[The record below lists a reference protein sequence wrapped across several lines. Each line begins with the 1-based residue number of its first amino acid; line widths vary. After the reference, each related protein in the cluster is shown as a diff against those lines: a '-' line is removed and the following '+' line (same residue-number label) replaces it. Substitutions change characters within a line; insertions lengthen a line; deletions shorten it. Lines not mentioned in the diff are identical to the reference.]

1 MKTKLKKLW
10 SGLLCIVLLMSLL
23 PSTAFA
29 ADNTVTSLSIKVTE
43 YELGKNI
50 ADIQITAENPGI
62 EIQSAGVK
70 RIDAN
75 GNLSDAIGTF
85 ESGVKYGV
93 EIYLTGKSGYDVSGL
108 AETNVTVNGE
118 NPDCFDS
125 GSTMRVWYILNELKS
140 SSVKSL
146 SEESSE
152 SNVIDYDTNAQD
164 TQAPSQNDESS
175 TEAESDMQLAN
186 MPKAG
191 ADTYTFDSGVLTI
204 LAPAGLIDWKTDTAF
219 GSADITK
226 LVVGSAVSEVPAT
239 EFRSCDN
246 IESITFE
253 GDINLTSCTDPEN
266 TSKLLLPFE
275 NMKSLHNIT
284 FKGNANISDAFE
296 KCAELEKV
304 TFENTGRV
312 GGYSLKECPK
322 ISSLTFNSAITLTDG
337 ALVSDSSNPN
347 NALTE
352 LVFPAGSEVKNS
364 LFSNYSALKSVTFEG
379 DVELRQN
386 VFNNC
391 NALETVTFK
400 GESTIGGSAFS
411 NCLNIKALNFEKKVV
426 VTDGALYTTT
436 ANPNKAL
443 TELVFPEGSKVE
455 NSLFSNYSA
464 LKSVTFE
471 GDVKLTQGTFQNC
484 NALETVTF
492 KGESTIGGSS
502 FSNCPNIKTLSF
514 EKKVIVTDGALYTS
528 TANPNKALTELV
540 FPAGSEVENSLFSN
554 YSVLKSVTFEGDVE
568 LRQNVFYNCNA
579 LETVTF
585 KGESTIG
592 GSAFSN
598 CPNIKALNFEKK
610 VIVTDGALYTT
621 LENRNDALTELV
633 FPEGS
638 RVDNSIFYNYKA
650 LKSVTFEGDVE
661 LGQSVFC
668 NCNALETVTFKGKS
682 TIGGSAFSNC
692 PSIKTLR
699 FAKKTTLTDGAFYTD
714 SDNLNRSL
722 TELVFPDGSKV
733 VNNLFMNYK
742 ALKSVTFEG
751 DADLKQGVFSYCDAL
766 ETVTFNGES
775 VIGQSAFYDC
785 PSLESVIF
793 KKKTML
799 SESAFGCTEEKP
811 NSAMTELVLPGDST
825 IKDGAFRN
833 YSKLNKVTIKKG
845 AKLGTKILPGCS
857 ALETFIFEAD
867 TPQDFESLTFTNFE
881 PENITIY
888 VPDVEKYKEALEK
901 DTGSD
906 LDKHYNIEFVDRLKK
921 LHIHNLTL
929 VPAKDAACT
938 EEGNKAY
945 YICDGCDKWFEDA
958 EGKSEITDKTS
969 VIIPATGHTLSN
981 VPAKDAT
988 CTEEGNKAYYIC
1000 DSCDKWFEDAEG
1012 KSEITDK
1019 TSVIIPATGH
1029 TLSNVPAKDA
1039 TCTEE
1044 GNKAYYICDSCD
1056 KWFEDAEGKSE
1067 ITDKTSVII
1076 SAAGHTLSDWK
1087 ADDNS
1092 HWHECECGY
1101 KADVAQHSFK
1111 WVVDKEANATQ
1122 KGAKHEECTVCGY
1135 KRASVEIPAT
1145 GTTIAPT
1152 TTPTTTPATTPKKD
1166 STTTSTTTTTSA
1178 VKNPK
1183 TGDNSNIFLWI
1194 VLLLISGGTV
1204 SCIIIYDKKRKYN
1217 MK

>member
-146 SEESSE
+146 SEESLEESSEESSE

-186 MPKAG
+186 MLKAG

-204 LAPAGLIDWKTDTAF
+204 LAPAGLTDWKTDTAF

-239 EFRSCDN
+239 EFRNCDN

-266 TSKLLLPFE
+266 TSKLLLSFE

-304 TFENTGRV
+304 TFESTGRV

-352 LVFPAGSEVKNS
+352 LVFPAGSEVK
-364 LFSNYSALKSVTFEG
+364 
-379 DVELRQN
+379 
-386 VFNNC
+386 
-391 NALETVTFK
+391 
-400 GESTIGGSAFS
+400 
-411 NCLNIKALNFEKKVV
+411 
-426 VTDGALYTTT
+426 
-436 ANPNKAL
+436 
-443 TELVFPEGSKVE
+443 

-661 LGQSVFC
+661 LGQSVFYS
-668 NCNALETVTFKGKS
+668 CNALETVTFKGKS

-722 TELVFPDGSKV
+722 TELVFPDGSTV
-733 VNNLFMNYK
+733 VNNLFKNYK

-751 DADLKQGVFSYCDAL
+751 DADLKQGVFSHCDAL

-825 IKDGAFRN
+825 IKDSAFSN

-845 AKLGTKILPGCS
+845 AKLGTRILPGCS

-881 PENITIY
+881 LENITIY
-888 VPDVEKYKEALEK
+888 VPDVEKYKEALEQ

-981 VPAKDAT
+981 VPAKDST

-1044 GNKAYYICDSCD
+1044 GNKAYYICDGCD

-1135 KRASVEIPAT
+1135 KRAAVEIPAT

-1166 STTTSTTTTTSA
+1166 STTTSTTTSA
-1178 VKNPK
+1178 VKDPK

>member
-1 MKTKLKKLW
+1 MKTKLKRLW

-29 ADNTVTSLSIKVTE
+29 ADNTVTSLPIKVTG

-50 ADIQITAENPGI
+50 AEIQITAEKPGI

-70 RIDAN
+70 RIDSN

-108 AETNVTVNGE
+108 AKTNVTVNGE
-118 NPDCFDS
+118 KPDSFDS
-125 GSTMRVWYILNELKS
+125 GTTMRVWYVLDELKS
-140 SSVKSL
+140 SSAVS
-146 SEESSE
+146 SSE
-152 SNVIDYDTNAQD
+152 GSSEISKIDLDTNAQD

-175 TEAESDMQLAN
+175 TKDEPDIQLAN
-186 MPKAG
+186 MLKAG

-204 LAPAGLIDWKTDTAF
+204 LAPAGLNDWKTDTAF

-226 LVVGSAVSEVPAT
+226 LVVESAVSEVPAT
-239 EFRSCDN
+239 EFRNCDN
-246 IESITFE
+246 IKSIIFE
-253 GDINLTSCTDPEN
+253 GNINLTSCTDPEN
-266 TSKLLLPFE
+266 TSELLFPFE

-284 FKGNANISDAFE
+284 FKGNANISDAF
-296 KCAELEKV
+296 KNCAELEKV
-304 TFENTGRV
+304 TFESTGRV

-322 ISSLTFNSAITLTDG
+322 ISSLTFHAAITLTDG

-347 NALTE
+347 NVLTE

-379 DVELRQN
+379 DVELRN
-386 VFNNC
+386 GVF
-391 NALETVTFK
+391 
-400 GESTIGGSAFS
+400 
-411 NCLNIKALNFEKKVV
+411 
-426 VTDGALYTTT
+426 
-436 ANPNKAL
+436 
-443 TELVFPEGSKVE
+443 
-455 NSLFSNYSA
+455 
-464 LKSVTFE
+464 
-471 GDVKLTQGTFQNC
+471 Q
-484 NALETVTF
+484 
-492 KGESTIGGSS
+492 
-502 FSNCPNIKTLSF
+502 
-514 EKKVIVTDGALYTS
+514 
-528 TANPNKALTELV
+528 
-540 FPAGSEVENSLFSN
+540 
-554 YSVLKSVTFEGDVE
+554 
-568 LRQNVFYNCNA
+568 NCNA

-598 CPNIKALNFEKK
+598 CPNIKTLSFEKK

-621 LENRNDALTELV
+621 TENPNNALSELI

-650 LKSVTFEGDVE
+650 LKSVTFEGNVE
-661 LGQSVFC
+661 MGSSAFS
-668 NCNALETVTFKGKS
+668 NCDAMETVIFKGES
-682 TIGGSAFSNC
+682 TIGGGTFGNC

-714 SDNLNRSL
+714 SDNFNRSL

-733 VNNLFMNYK
+733 ANNIFTNYK

-751 DADLKQGVFSYCDAL
+751 DADLKQSVFSHCDAL

-785 PSLESVIF
+785 PSLENVAF

-799 SESAFGCTEEKP
+799 SEAAFGCTEEKP
-811 NSAMTELVLPGDST
+811 NSAMTELVLPSDST
-825 IKDGAFRN
+825 IQDYAFSN
-833 YSKLNKVTIKKG
+833 YSKLNKVTMKKG
-845 AKLGTKILPGCS
+845 AKLGTKILPGGS

-881 PENITIY
+881 PEKITIY
-888 VPDVEKYKEALEK
+888 VPDVEKYKEALEQ

-906 LDKHYNIEFVDRLKK
+906 LNKHYNIEFVACLKK
-921 LHIHNLTL
+921 LHIHKLTL
-929 VPAKDAACT
+929 VPAKDATCT

-969 VIIPATGHTLSN
+969 VIIPA
-981 VPAKDAT
+981 
-988 CTEEGNKAYYIC
+988 
-1000 DSCDKWFEDAEG
+1000 
-1012 KSEITDK
+1012 
-1019 TSVIIPATGH
+1019 
-1029 TLSNVPAKDA
+1029 
-1039 TCTEE
+1039 
-1044 GNKAYYICDSCD
+1044 
-1056 KWFEDAEGKSE
+1056 
-1067 ITDKTSVII
+1067 
-1076 SAAGHTLSDWK
+1076 AGHTLSDWK
-1087 ADDNS
+1087 VDDNS

-1135 KRASVEIPAT
+1135 KRAAVEIPAT

-1152 TTPTTTPATTPKKD
+1152 TIPATTPKKD
-1166 STTTSTTTTTSA
+1166 STTTSV
-1178 VKNPK
+1178 VKDPK
-1183 TGDNSNIFLWI
+1183 TGDNNNIFLWI

-1204 SCIIIYDKKRKYN
+1204 SSIIVYDKKRKHN

>member
-1 MKTKLKKLW
+1 MKTKLKKLG
-10 SGLLCIVLLMSLL
+10 SGLLCTVLLMSLL

-29 ADNTVTSLSIKVTE
+29 ADNPVTPLSTE
-43 YELGKNI
+43 ATGYNPEKDT
-50 ADIQITAENPGI
+50 ADVQMNSGNET
-62 EIQSAGVK
+62 QSA
-70 RIDAN
+70 
-75 GNLSDAIGTF
+75 
-85 ESGVKYGV
+85 E
-93 EIYLTGKSGYDVSGL
+93 KS
-108 AETNVTVNGE
+108 
-118 NPDCFDS
+118 
-125 GSTMRVWYILNELKS
+125 
-140 SSVKSL
+140 
-146 SEESSE
+146 SEESTADS
-152 SNVIDYDTNAQD
+152 DTKAQD

-175 TEAESDMQLAN
+175 TKDEPDMQLAN

-204 LAPAGLIDWKTDTAF
+204 LAPAGLTDWKTDTAF

-239 EFRSCDN
+239 EFRNCDN
-246 IESITFE
+246 IKSIIFE
-253 GDINLTSCTDPEN
+253 GNIKLTSCTDPEN
-266 TSKLLLPFE
+266 SSKLLLPFE

-284 FKGNANISDAFE
+284 FKGNANISDAF
-296 KCAELEKV
+296 KNCAELEKV
-304 TFENTGRV
+304 TFESTGRV

-322 ISSLTFNSAITLTDG
+322 ISSLTFNGAITLTDG

-379 DVELRQN
+379 DVELRQSA
-386 VFNNC
+386 FYNC

-400 GESTIGGSAFS
+400 GESTIGGSTFS
-411 NCLNIKALNFEKKVV
+411 NCPNIKALNFEKKTTL
-426 VTDGALYTTT
+426 TDGALAISSPLT
-436 ANPNKAL
+436 NNSL
-443 TELVFPEGSKVE
+443 TELVFPAGSEVK

-471 GDVKLTQGTFQNC
+471 GDVELRQGVFYSC

-492 KGESTIGGSS
+492 KGESKIGGSA

-514 EKKVIVTDGALYTS
+514 EKKVIVTDGALYTN
-528 TANPNKALTELV
+528 TANPN
-540 FPAGSEVENSLFSN
+540 N
-554 YSVLKSVTFEGDVE
+554 
-568 LRQNVFYNCNA
+568 
-579 LETVTF
+579 
-585 KGESTIG
+585 
-592 GSAFSN
+592 
-598 CPNIKALNFEKK
+598 
-610 VIVTDGALYTT
+610 
-621 LENRNDALTELV
+621 ALTELV

-650 LKSVTFEGDVE
+650 LKSVTFEGNVE
-661 LGQSVFC
+661 MGSSAFS
-668 NCNALETVTFKGKS
+668 NCDAMETVIFKGESK
-682 TIGGSAFSNC
+682 IGGGTFSNC

-714 SDNLNRSL
+714 SDNRNRSL

-733 VNNLFMNYK
+733 ENNIFANYK
-742 ALKSVTFEG
+742 ALKYVTFEG
-751 DADLKQGVFSYCDAL
+751 DADLKQGVFSHCDAL

-775 VIGQSAFYDC
+775 IIGQSAFYDC
-785 PSLESVIF
+785 PSLENVDF

-867 TPQDFESLTFTNFE
+867 TPPKFESLTFTNFE
-881 PENITIY
+881 PKKITIY
-888 VPDVEKYKEALEK
+888 VLDVEKYKEALKK

-906 LDKHYNIEFVDRLKK
+906 LDEHYNIEFVDRLKK

-929 VPAKDAACT
+929 VPAKDATCT

-958 EGKSEITDKTS
+958 EGTSEITDKTS
-969 VIIPATGHTLSN
+969 VIIPA
-981 VPAKDAT
+981 AD
-988 CTEEGNKAYYIC
+988 
-1000 DSCDKWFEDAEG
+1000 
-1012 KSEITDK
+1012 
-1019 TSVIIPATGH
+1019 
-1029 TLSNVPAKDA
+1029 
-1039 TCTEE
+1039 
-1044 GNKAYYICDSCD
+1044 
-1056 KWFEDAEGKSE
+1056 
-1067 ITDKTSVII
+1067 
-1076 SAAGHTLSDWK
+1076 HTLSDWK

-1135 KRASVEIPAT
+1135 KRAAVEIPAT
-1145 GTTIAPT
+1145 GSTVA
-1152 TTPTTTPATTPKKD
+1152 PTTTPATTPKKD
-1166 STTTSTTTTTSA
+1166 STTTTSASA

-1183 TGDNSNIFLWI
+1183 TGDNSNVFLWI

-1204 SCIIIYDKKRKYN
+1204 SCIIVYDKKRKYN

>member
-10 SGLLCIVLLMSLL
+10 SGLLCIVLIMSLL
-23 PSTAFA
+23 STTAFA
-29 ADNTVTSLSIKVTE
+29 ADNTVTSLSIKVTG

-50 ADIQITAENPGI
+50 ADVQITAEKPGI

-70 RIDAN
+70 RIDSN
-75 GNLSDAIGTF
+75 GNLSDATGTF

-93 EIYLTGKSGYDVSGL
+93 EIYLTGKSGYDIRGL
-108 AETNVTVNGE
+108 AKSNVTVNGE
-118 NPDCFDS
+118 KPDSFDS
-125 GSTMRVWYILNELKS
+125 GSTMRVWYVLNELKS

-146 SEESSE
+146 SEKSSE
-152 SNVIDYDTNAQD
+152 ANVIDSDTNAQD
-164 TQAPSQNDESS
+164 TQAPSQNDESN
-175 TEAESDMQLAN
+175 TKEETDIQLAN

-191 ADTYTFDSGVLTI
+191 ADTYTFASGVLTI
-204 LAPAGLIDWKTDTAF
+204 LAPAGLDDWKTDTAF
-219 GSADITK
+219 GSVDITK
-226 LVVGSAVSEVPAT
+226 LVVGSAVSKVPAT
-239 EFRSCDN
+239 EFRNCDN

-266 TSKLLLPFE
+266 TSERLSPFE

-284 FKGNANISDAFE
+284 FKGNANISDAFT
-296 KCAELEKV
+296 KCAELENV
-304 TFENTGRV
+304 TFESTGRV

-322 ISSLTFNSAITLTDG
+322 ISSLTFNGAITLTDG
-337 ALVSDSSNPN
+337 ALVSDSSNPNKTLTELVFPAGSEVKNSLFSNYSALKSVTFEGDVELSEMVFYNCNALGTVTFKGESTIGGSAFSNCPNIKALNFEKKTTLTDGALALSSTLVN

-379 DVELRQN
+379 DVEL
-386 VFNNC
+386 
-391 NALETVTFK
+391 
-400 GESTIGGSAFS
+400 G
-411 NCLNIKALNFEKKVV
+411 
-426 VTDGALYTTT
+426 
-436 ANPNKAL
+436 
-443 TELVFPEGSKVE
+443 
-455 NSLFSNYSA
+455 
-464 LKSVTFE
+464 
-471 GDVKLTQGTFQNC
+471 QG
-484 NALETVTF
+484 
-492 KGESTIGGSS
+492 
-502 FSNCPNIKTLSF
+502 
-514 EKKVIVTDGALYTS
+514 
-528 TANPNKALTELV
+528 
-540 FPAGSEVENSLFSN
+540 
-554 YSVLKSVTFEGDVE
+554 
-568 LRQNVFYNCNA
+568 VFYNCNA

-598 CPNIKALNFEKK
+598 CPNIKTLSFEKK

-621 LENRNDALTELV
+621 TENRNDALTELV

-650 LKSVTFEGDVE
+650 LKSVTFEGNVE
-661 LGQSVFC
+661 MGS
-668 NCNALETVTFKGKS
+668 
-682 TIGGSAFSNC
+682 SAFSNCDAMETVIFKGESKIGGGTFGNC

-699 FAKKTTLTDGAFYTD
+699 FAKKTTLTDGAFYTE

-722 TELVFPDGSKV
+722 TELVFPDGSTV

-751 DADLKQGVFSYCDAL
+751 DADLKQSVFSHCDAL

-785 PSLESVIF
+785 PSLESVDF

-799 SESAFGCTEEKP
+799 SETAFGCTEEKP
-811 NSAMTELVLPGDST
+811 NSAMTELVLQNDST
-825 IKDGAFRN
+825 IQDHAFSN

-881 PENITIY
+881 PEKITIY
-888 VPDVEKYKEALEK
+888 VPDVEKYKEALEQ

-906 LDKHYNIEFVDRLKK
+906 LDEHYNIEFVDRLKK

-929 VPAKDAACT
+929 VPAKDATCT
-938 EEGNKAY
+938 EEGNKTY

-958 EGKSEITDKTS
+958 EGKSEITDKTN
-969 VIIPATGHTLSN
+969 VIKPASGHKLSK

-1000 DSCDKWFEDAEG
+1000 DRCDKWFEDAEG
-1012 KSEITDK
+1012 KSEIADK
-1019 TSVIIPATGH
+1019 TSVIIP
-1029 TLSNVPAKDA
+1029 
-1039 TCTEE
+1039 
-1044 GNKAYYICDSCD
+1044 
-1056 KWFEDAEGKSE
+1056 
-1067 ITDKTSVII
+1067 
-1076 SAAGHTLSDWK
+1076 AAGHTLSDWK

-1101 KADVAQHSFK
+1101 KTDVAQHSFK

-1122 KGAKHEECTVCGY
+1122 KGAKHKECTVCGY

-1145 GTTIAPT
+1145 GTT
-1152 TTPTTTPATTPKKD
+1152 TTPTTTPATTSKKD
-1166 STTTSTTTTTSA
+1166 TTPTSTTTSA
-1178 VKNPK
+1178 VKDPK

-1204 SCIIIYDKKRKYN
+1204 SCIIVYDKKRKYN

>member
-1 MKTKLKKLW
+1 MP
-10 SGLLCIVLLMSLL
+10 V
-23 PSTAFA
+23 
-29 ADNTVTSLSIKVTE
+29 
-43 YELGKNI
+43 
-50 ADIQITAENPGI
+50 
-62 EIQSAGVK
+62 
-70 RIDAN
+70 
-75 GNLSDAIGTF
+75 
-85 ESGVKYGV
+85 
-93 EIYLTGKSGYDVSGL
+93 
-108 AETNVTVNGE
+108 
-118 NPDCFDS
+118 
-125 GSTMRVWYILNELKS
+125 
-140 SSVKSL
+140 

-411 NCLNIKALNFEKKVV
+411 NCL
-426 VTDGALYTTT
+426 
-436 ANPNKAL
+436 
-443 TELVFPEGSKVE
+443 
-455 NSLFSNYSA
+455 
-464 LKSVTFE
+464 
-471 GDVKLTQGTFQNC
+471 
-484 NALETVTF
+484 
-492 KGESTIGGSS
+492 
-502 FSNCPNIKTLSF
+502 
-514 EKKVIVTDGALYTS
+514 
-528 TANPNKALTELV
+528 
-540 FPAGSEVENSLFSN
+540 
-554 YSVLKSVTFEGDVE
+554 
-568 LRQNVFYNCNA
+568 
-579 LETVTF
+579 
-585 KGESTIG
+585 
-592 GSAFSN
+592 
-598 CPNIKALNFEKK
+598 NIKALNFEKK

-969 VIIPATGHTLSN
+969 VII
-981 VPAKDAT
+981 
-988 CTEEGNKAYYIC
+988 
-1000 DSCDKWFEDAEG
+1000 
-1012 KSEITDK
+1012 
-1019 TSVIIPATGH
+1019 
-1029 TLSNVPAKDA
+1029 
-1039 TCTEE
+1039 
-1044 GNKAYYICDSCD
+1044 
-1056 KWFEDAEGKSE
+1056 
-1067 ITDKTSVII
+1067 

>member
-1 MKTKLKKLW
+1 MKTKLKKLG
-10 SGLLCIVLLMSLL
+10 SGLLCTVLLMSLL

-29 ADNTVTSLSIKVTE
+29 ADNPVTHLSTE
-43 YELGKNI
+43 ATGYELEK
-50 ADIQITAENPGI
+50 DTVDVQKNPGN
-62 EIQSAGVK
+62 ETQSA
-70 RIDAN
+70 
-75 GNLSDAIGTF
+75 
-85 ESGVKYGV
+85 E
-93 EIYLTGKSGYDVSGL
+93 
-108 AETNVTVNGE
+108 
-118 NPDCFDS
+118 
-125 GSTMRVWYILNELKS
+125 KS
-140 SSVKSL
+140 S
-146 SEESSE
+146 EENTADS
-152 SNVIDYDTNAQD
+152 DTNAQD

-175 TEAESDMQLAN
+175 TKAESDMQLAN
-186 MPKAG
+186 MLKVG
-191 ADTYTFDSGVLTI
+191 ADTYTFASGVLTI
-204 LAPAGLIDWKTDTAF
+204 LAPAGLNDWKTDTAF

-239 EFRSCDN
+239 EFRNCDN
-246 IESITFE
+246 IKSIIFE
-253 GDINLTSCTDPEN
+253 GNINLTSCTDPEK

-284 FKGNANISDAFE
+284 FKGNADISDAFRN
-296 KCAELEKV
+296 CAELEKV
-304 TFENTGRV
+304 TFESTGRV

-322 ISSLTFNSAITLTDG
+322 ISSLTFHAAITLTDG
-337 ALVSDSSNPN
+337 ALVSDSSNPNNVLTELVFPAGSEVKNSLFSNYSALKSVTFEGDVELRHGVFQNCNALETVTFKGESTIGGSAFSNCPNIKALNFEKKTTLTDGALALSSTLVN

-379 DVELRQN
+379 DVELGQG
-386 VFNNC
+386 VFQNC

-411 NCLNIKALNFEKKVV
+411 NCLNIKALNFEKKVI

-436 ANPNKAL
+436 ENRNDAL
-443 TELVFPEGSKVE
+443 TELVFPAGSEVK

-471 GDVKLTQGTFQNC
+471 GDV
-484 NALETVTF
+484 
-492 KGESTIGGSS
+492 
-502 FSNCPNIKTLSF
+502 
-514 EKKVIVTDGALYTS
+514 
-528 TANPNKALTELV
+528 
-540 FPAGSEVENSLFSN
+540 
-554 YSVLKSVTFEGDVE
+554 E
-568 LRQNVFYNCNA
+568 LRQGVFYSCNA

-598 CPNIKALNFEKK
+598 CPNIKTLSFEKK

-621 LENRNDALTELV
+621 TENPNNALTELI

-650 LKSVTFEGDVE
+650 LKSVTFEGNVE
-661 LGQSVFC
+661 MGS
-668 NCNALETVTFKGKS
+668 
-682 TIGGSAFSNC
+682 SAFSNCDAMETVIFKGESKIGGGTFGNC

-714 SDNLNRSL
+714 SDNRNRSL

-733 VNNLFMNYK
+733 ENNIFANYK

-751 DADLKQGVFSYCDAL
+751 NADLKQGVFSHCDAL

-775 VIGQSAFYDC
+775 IIGQSAFYDC

-825 IKDGAFRN
+825 IKDAAFSN

-845 AKLGTKILPGCS
+845 AKLGTRILPGCS

-867 TPQDFESLTFTNFE
+867 TPQDFERLTFTNYE

-888 VPDVEKYKEALEK
+888 VPDVEKYKEALKK

-906 LDKHYNIEFVDRLKK
+906 LDEHYNIEFVGRLKK

-929 VPAKDAACT
+929 VPAKDATCT

-969 VIIPATGHTLSN
+969 VIIPA
-981 VPAKDAT
+981 AD
-988 CTEEGNKAYYIC
+988 
-1000 DSCDKWFEDAEG
+1000 
-1012 KSEITDK
+1012 
-1019 TSVIIPATGH
+1019 
-1029 TLSNVPAKDA
+1029 
-1039 TCTEE
+1039 
-1044 GNKAYYICDSCD
+1044 
-1056 KWFEDAEGKSE
+1056 
-1067 ITDKTSVII
+1067 
-1076 SAAGHTLSDWK
+1076 HTLSDWK

-1111 WVVDKEANATQ
+1111 WVIDKEANATQ

-1135 KRASVEIPAT
+1135 KRAAVEIPAT
-1145 GTTIAPT
+1145 GTTIAP

-1166 STTTSTTTTTSA
+1166 STTTSTSA

-1204 SCIIIYDKKRKYN
+1204 SCMIVYDKKRKYN

>member
-1 MKTKLKKLW
+1 MKTKLQTLW

-347 NALTE
+347 N
-352 LVFPAGSEVKNS
+352 
-364 LFSNYSALKSVTFEG
+364 
-379 DVELRQN
+379 
-386 VFNNC
+386 
-391 NALETVTFK
+391 
-400 GESTIGGSAFS
+400 
-411 NCLNIKALNFEKKVV
+411 
-426 VTDGALYTTT
+426 
-436 ANPNKAL
+436 
-443 TELVFPEGSKVE
+443 
-455 NSLFSNYSA
+455 
-464 LKSVTFE
+464 
-471 GDVKLTQGTFQNC
+471 
-484 NALETVTF
+484 
-492 KGESTIGGSS
+492 
-502 FSNCPNIKTLSF
+502 
-514 EKKVIVTDGALYTS
+514 
-528 TANPNKALTELV
+528 ALTELV

-969 VIIPATGHTLSN
+969 VII
-981 VPAKDAT
+981 
-988 CTEEGNKAYYIC
+988 
-1000 DSCDKWFEDAEG
+1000 
-1012 KSEITDK
+1012 
-1019 TSVIIPATGH
+1019 
-1029 TLSNVPAKDA
+1029 
-1039 TCTEE
+1039 
-1044 GNKAYYICDSCD
+1044 
-1056 KWFEDAEGKSE
+1056 
-1067 ITDKTSVII
+1067 

>member
-1 MKTKLKKLW
+1 
-10 SGLLCIVLLMSLL
+10 
-23 PSTAFA
+23 
-29 ADNTVTSLSIKVTE
+29 
-43 YELGKNI
+43 
-50 ADIQITAENPGI
+50 
-62 EIQSAGVK
+62 
-70 RIDAN
+70 
-75 GNLSDAIGTF
+75 
-85 ESGVKYGV
+85 
-93 EIYLTGKSGYDVSGL
+93 
-108 AETNVTVNGE
+108 
-118 NPDCFDS
+118 
-125 GSTMRVWYILNELKS
+125 
-140 SSVKSL
+140 
-146 SEESSE
+146 
-152 SNVIDYDTNAQD
+152 
-164 TQAPSQNDESS
+164 
-175 TEAESDMQLAN
+175 MQLAN

-191 ADTYTFDSGVLTI
+191 AGTYTFDSGVLTI
-204 LAPAGLIDWKTDTAF
+204 LAPAGLNDWKTDTAF

-239 EFRSCDN
+239 EFRNYDN
-246 IESITFE
+246 IESIIFE
-253 GDINLTSCTDPEN
+253 GGIKLSSCIDPEN
-266 TSKLLLPFE
+266 PSKLLFPFE

-284 FKGNANISDAFE
+284 FKGNANISDAF
-296 KCAELEKV
+296 KNCAELEKV
-304 TFENTGRV
+304 TFESTGRV

-322 ISSLTFNSAITLTDG
+322 ISSLTFHDAITLTDG

-347 NALTE
+347 NVLTE

-379 DVELRQN
+379 DVELKQGT
-386 VFNNC
+386 FYNC

-400 GESTIGGSAFS
+400 GESTIGGSTFS
-411 NCLNIKALNFEKKVV
+411 NCPNIKALNFEKKTTL
-426 VTDGALYTTT
+426 TDGALALSSTLV
-436 ANPNKAL
+436 NNSL

-471 GDVKLTQGTFQNC
+471 GDVELKQGT
-484 NALETVTF
+484 
-492 KGESTIGGSS
+492 
-502 FSNCPNIKTLSF
+502 
-514 EKKVIVTDGALYTS
+514 
-528 TANPNKALTELV
+528 
-540 FPAGSEVENSLFSN
+540 
-554 YSVLKSVTFEGDVE
+554 
-568 LRQNVFYNCNA
+568 FYNCNA

-592 GSAFSN
+592 GSTFSN

-610 VIVTDGALYTT
+610 TTLTDGALALSSTLVNNSLTELVFPEGSKVENSLFSNYSALKSVTFEGDVELKQGTFYNCNALETVTFKGESTIGGSTFSNCPNIKGINFEKKVIVTGGAFYTT
-621 LENRNDALTELV
+621 TENRNDALTELV

-699 FAKKTTLTDGAFYTD
+699 FAKKTTLTDGAFYTE

-722 TELVFPDGSKV
+722 TELVFPDGSTV

-751 DADLKQGVFSYCDAL
+751 DADLKQSVFSHCDAL
-766 ETVTFNGES
+766 ETVTFNSES

-785 PSLESVIF
+785 PSLESVAF

-799 SESAFGCTEEKP
+799 SEAAFGCTEEKP
-811 NSAMTELVLPGDST
+811 NSAMTELVLPSDST
-825 IKDGAFRN
+825 IQDHAFSN
-833 YSKLNKVTIKKG
+833 YSKLNKVTMKKG

-881 PENITIY
+881 PEKITIY
-888 VPDVEKYKEALEK
+888 VPDVEKYKEALGQ
-901 DTGSD
+901 DTGSA
-906 LDKHYNIEFVDRLKK
+906 LDEHYNIEFVDRLKK

-929 VPAKDAACT
+929 VPAKDATCT

-945 YICDGCDKWFEDA
+945 YICGGCDKWFEDA

-969 VIIPATGHTLSN
+969 VIKPASGHKLSK

-1000 DSCDKWFEDAEG
+1000 DRCDKWFEDAQG

-1019 TSVIIPATGH
+1019 TSVIIPA
-1029 TLSNVPAKDA
+1029 S
-1039 TCTEE
+1039 
-1044 GNKAYYICDSCD
+1044 
-1056 KWFEDAEGKSE
+1056 
-1067 ITDKTSVII
+1067 
-1076 SAAGHTLSDWK
+1076 GHTLSDWK

-1135 KRASVEIPAT
+1135 KRVAVEIPAT
-1145 GTTIAPT
+1145 GTTIA
-1152 TTPTTTPATTPKKD
+1152 PATTPKKD
-1166 STTTSTTTTTSA
+1166 STTTSTSA

-1183 TGDNSNIFLWI
+1183 TGDNINIFLWI

-1204 SCIIIYDKKRKYN
+1204 SCIIVYDKKRKYN

>member
-379 DVELRQN
+379 DV
-386 VFNNC
+386 
-391 NALETVTFK
+391 
-400 GESTIGGSAFS
+400 
-411 NCLNIKALNFEKKVV
+411 
-426 VTDGALYTTT
+426 
-436 ANPNKAL
+436 
-443 TELVFPEGSKVE
+443 
-455 NSLFSNYSA
+455 
-464 LKSVTFE
+464 
-471 GDVKLTQGTFQNC
+471 KLTQGTFQNC

-502 FSNCPNIKTLSF
+502 FSNCPNIKTLS
-514 EKKVIVTDGALYTS
+514 
-528 TANPNKALTELV
+528 
-540 FPAGSEVENSLFSN
+540 
-554 YSVLKSVTFEGDVE
+554 
-568 LRQNVFYNCNA
+568 
-579 LETVTF
+579 
-585 KGESTIG
+585 
-592 GSAFSN
+592 
-598 CPNIKALNFEKK
+598 FEKK

-969 VIIPATGHTLSN
+969 VII
-981 VPAKDAT
+981 
-988 CTEEGNKAYYIC
+988 
-1000 DSCDKWFEDAEG
+1000 
-1012 KSEITDK
+1012 
-1019 TSVIIPATGH
+1019 
-1029 TLSNVPAKDA
+1029 
-1039 TCTEE
+1039 
-1044 GNKAYYICDSCD
+1044 
-1056 KWFEDAEGKSE
+1056 
-1067 ITDKTSVII
+1067 

>member
-1 MKTKLKKLW
+1 MKTKLKKLG
-10 SGLLCIVLLMSLL
+10 SGLLCTVLLMSLL

-29 ADNTVTSLSIKVTE
+29 ADNPVTPLSTE
-43 YELGKNI
+43 ATGYNPEKDT
-50 ADIQITAENPGI
+50 ADVQMNSGNET
-62 EIQSAGVK
+62 QSA
-70 RIDAN
+70 
-75 GNLSDAIGTF
+75 
-85 ESGVKYGV
+85 E
-93 EIYLTGKSGYDVSGL
+93 KS
-108 AETNVTVNGE
+108 
-118 NPDCFDS
+118 
-125 GSTMRVWYILNELKS
+125 
-140 SSVKSL
+140 
-146 SEESSE
+146 SEESTADS
-152 SNVIDYDTNAQD
+152 DTKAQD

-175 TEAESDMQLAN
+175 TKDEPDMQLAN

-204 LAPAGLIDWKTDTAF
+204 LAPAGLTDWKTDTAF

-239 EFRSCDN
+239 EFRNCDN
-246 IESITFE
+246 IKSIIFE
-253 GDINLTSCTDPEN
+253 GNIKLTSCTDPEN
-266 TSKLLLPFE
+266 SSKLLLPFE

-284 FKGNANISDAFE
+284 FKGNANISDAF
-296 KCAELEKV
+296 KNCAELEKV
-304 TFENTGRV
+304 TFESTGRV

-322 ISSLTFNSAITLTDG
+322 ISSLTFNGAITLTDG

-379 DVELRQN
+379 DVELRQSA
-386 VFNNC
+386 FYNC

-400 GESTIGGSAFS
+400 GESTIGGSTFS
-411 NCLNIKALNFEKKVV
+411 NCPNIKALNFEKKTTL
-426 VTDGALYTTT
+426 TDGALAISSPLT
-436 ANPNKAL
+436 NNSL
-443 TELVFPEGSKVE
+443 TELVFPAGSEVK

-471 GDVKLTQGTFQNC
+471 GDVELRQGVFYSC

-492 KGESTIGGSS
+492 KGESKIGGSA

-514 EKKVIVTDGALYTS
+514 EKKVIVTDGALYTN
-528 TANPNKALTELV
+528 TANPN
-540 FPAGSEVENSLFSN
+540 N
-554 YSVLKSVTFEGDVE
+554 
-568 LRQNVFYNCNA
+568 
-579 LETVTF
+579 
-585 KGESTIG
+585 
-592 GSAFSN
+592 
-598 CPNIKALNFEKK
+598 
-610 VIVTDGALYTT
+610 
-621 LENRNDALTELV
+621 ALTELV

-650 LKSVTFEGDVE
+650 LKSVTFEGNVE
-661 LGQSVFC
+661 MGSSAFS
-668 NCNALETVTFKGKS
+668 NCDAMETVIFKGESK
-682 TIGGSAFSNC
+682 IGGGTFSNC

-714 SDNLNRSL
+714 SDNRNRSL

-733 VNNLFMNYK
+733 ENNIFANYK
-742 ALKSVTFEG
+742 ALKYVTFEG
-751 DADLKQGVFSYCDAL
+751 DADLKQGVFSHCDAL

-775 VIGQSAFYDC
+775 IIGQSAFYDC
-785 PSLESVIF
+785 PSLENVDF

-867 TPQDFESLTFTNFE
+867 TPPKFESLTFTNFE
-881 PENITIY
+881 PKKITIY
-888 VPDVEKYKEALEK
+888 VLDVEKYKEALKK

-906 LDKHYNIEFVDRLKK
+906 LDEHYNIEFVDRLKK

-929 VPAKDAACT
+929 VPAKDATCT

-958 EGKSEITDKTS
+958 EGTSEITDKTS
-969 VIIPATGHTLSN
+969 VIIPA
-981 VPAKDAT
+981 AD
-988 CTEEGNKAYYIC
+988 
-1000 DSCDKWFEDAEG
+1000 
-1012 KSEITDK
+1012 
-1019 TSVIIPATGH
+1019 
-1029 TLSNVPAKDA
+1029 
-1039 TCTEE
+1039 
-1044 GNKAYYICDSCD
+1044 
-1056 KWFEDAEGKSE
+1056 
-1067 ITDKTSVII
+1067 
-1076 SAAGHTLSDWK
+1076 HTLSDWK

-1135 KRASVEIPAT
+1135 KRAAVEIPAT
-1145 GTTIAPT
+1145 GSTVA
-1152 TTPTTTPATTPKKD
+1152 PTTTPATTPKKD
-1166 STTTSTTTTTSA
+1166 STTTTSASA

-1183 TGDNSNIFLWI
+1183 TGDNSNVFLWI

-1204 SCIIIYDKKRKYN
+1204 SCMIVCDKKRKYN

>member
-29 ADNTVTSLSIKVTE
+29 ADNTVTSLPIKVTG

-50 ADIQITAENPGI
+50 ADIQITAEKPGI

-70 RIDAN
+70 RIDSN
-75 GNLSDAIGTF
+75 GNLSDAISTF

-108 AETNVTVNGE
+108 AKTNVTVNGE
-118 NPDCFDS
+118 KPDSFDS
-125 GSTMRVWYILNELKS
+125 GTTMRVWYVLDELKS

-146 SEESSE
+146 SEA
-152 SNVIDYDTNAQD
+152 NIIDSDTNAQD

-175 TEAESDMQLAN
+175 TKDEPDIQLAN
-186 MPKAG
+186 MLKAG

-204 LAPAGLIDWKTDTAF
+204 LAPAGLNDWKTDTAF

-239 EFRSCDN
+239 EFRNCDN
-246 IESITFE
+246 IKSIIFE
-253 GDINLTSCTDPEN
+253 GNINLTSCTDPEN
-266 TSKLLLPFE
+266 PSKLLLPFG

-284 FKGNANISDAFE
+284 FKGNANISDAF
-296 KCAELEKV
+296 KNCAELEKV
-304 TFENTGRV
+304 TFESTGRV

-322 ISSLTFNSAITLTDG
+322 ISSLTFHAAITLTDG

-347 NALTE
+347 NVLTELVFPAGSEVKNSLFSNYSALKSVTFEGDVELRQSAFYNCNALETVTFKGESTIGGSTFSNCPNIKALNFEKKTTLTDGALAISSPLTNNSLTELVFPAGSEVKNSLFSNYSALKSVTFEGDVELRQGVFYNCNALETVTFKGESTIGGSAFSNCLNIKALNFEKKVIVTDGALYTTTENRNDALTE

-379 DVELRQN
+379 DVELRQ
-386 VFNNC
+386 
-391 NALETVTFK
+391 
-400 GESTIGGSAFS
+400 G
-411 NCLNIKALNFEKKVV
+411 
-426 VTDGALYTTT
+426 
-436 ANPNKAL
+436 
-443 TELVFPEGSKVE
+443 
-455 NSLFSNYSA
+455 
-464 LKSVTFE
+464 
-471 GDVKLTQGTFQNC
+471 
-484 NALETVTF
+484 
-492 KGESTIGGSS
+492 
-502 FSNCPNIKTLSF
+502 
-514 EKKVIVTDGALYTS
+514 
-528 TANPNKALTELV
+528 
-540 FPAGSEVENSLFSN
+540 
-554 YSVLKSVTFEGDVE
+554 
-568 LRQNVFYNCNA
+568 VFYNCNA

-598 CPNIKALNFEKK
+598 CPNIKTLSFEKK
-610 VIVTDGALYTT
+610 VIVTDGALYTNT
-621 LENRNDALTELV
+621 ANPNNALTELV

-650 LKSVTFEGDVE
+650 LKSVTFEGNVE
-661 LGQSVFC
+661 MGS
-668 NCNALETVTFKGKS
+668 
-682 TIGGSAFSNC
+682 SAFSNCDAMETVIFKGESKIGGGTFGNC

-714 SDNLNRSL
+714 SDNRNRSL

-733 VNNLFMNYK
+733 ENNIFANYK

-751 DADLKQGVFSYCDAL
+751 DADLKQGVFSHCDAL

-775 VIGQSAFYDC
+775 IIGQSAFYDC

-825 IKDGAFRN
+825 IKDAAFSN

-845 AKLGTKILPGCS
+845 AKLGTRILPGCS

-867 TPQDFESLTFTNFE
+867 TPQDFESLTFTNYE

-888 VPDVEKYKEALEK
+888 VPDVEKYKEALKK

-906 LDKHYNIEFVDRLKK
+906 LDEHYNIEFVGRLKK

-929 VPAKDAACT
+929 VPAKDATCT

-969 VIIPATGHTLSN
+969 VIKPANGHT
-981 VPAKDAT
+981 
-988 CTEEGNKAYYIC
+988 
-1000 DSCDKWFEDAEG
+1000 F
-1012 KSEITDK
+1012 
-1019 TSVIIPATGH
+1019 
-1029 TLSNVPAKDA
+1029 
-1039 TCTEE
+1039 
-1044 GNKAYYICDSCD
+1044 
-1056 KWFEDAEGKSE
+1056 
-1067 ITDKTSVII
+1067 
-1076 SAAGHTLSDWK
+1076 SDWK

-1135 KRASVEIPAT
+1135 KRAAVEIPAT
-1145 GTTIAPT
+1145 GTTIAS
-1152 TTPTTTPATTPKKD
+1152 ATAPKKD
-1166 STTTSTTTTTSA
+1166 LTTTSTSA

-1183 TGDNSNIFLWI
+1183 TGDNSNILLWI
-1194 VLLLISGGTV
+1194 VLLLIGGGTV
-1204 SCIIIYDKKRKYN
+1204 SCIIVYNKKRKYN

>member
-10 SGLLCIVLLMSLL
+10 SGLLCTVLLMSLL

-29 ADNTVTSLSIKVTE
+29 ADNTVTSLSTE
-43 YELGKNI
+43 ATGYELEKDT
-50 ADIQITAENPGI
+50 ADVQITAENPGN
-62 EIQSAGVK
+62 EIQSA
-70 RIDAN
+70 
-75 GNLSDAIGTF
+75 
-85 ESGVKYGV
+85 E
-93 EIYLTGKSGYDVSGL
+93 KS
-108 AETNVTVNGE
+108 
-118 NPDCFDS
+118 
-125 GSTMRVWYILNELKS
+125 
-140 SSVKSL
+140 
-146 SEESSE
+146 SEESTA
-152 SNVIDYDTNAQD
+152 DGDPNAQD
-164 TQAPSQNDESS
+164 TQIFSENDESS
-175 TEAESDMQLAN
+175 TEAELDIQLAN

-204 LAPAGLIDWKTDTAF
+204 LAPAGLNDWKTDTAF
-219 GSADITK
+219 GGADITK

-239 EFRSCDN
+239 EFRNCDN
-246 IESITFE
+246 IKSIIFE
-253 GDINLTSCTDPEN
+253 GNINLTSCTDPEN
-266 TSKLLLPFE
+266 TSELLFPFE

-284 FKGNANISDAFE
+284 FKGNANISDAFT
-296 KCAELEKV
+296 KCAELENV
-304 TFENTGRV
+304 TFESTGRV

-322 ISSLTFNSAITLTDG
+322 ISSLTFRAAITLTDG
-337 ALVSDSSNPN
+337 ALASDSSNPN

-352 LVFPAGSEVKNS
+352 LVFPEGSEVKNS

-379 DVELRQN
+379 DVELRQSA
-386 VFNNC
+386 FYNC

-400 GESTIGGSAFS
+400 GESTIGGSTFS
-411 NCLNIKALNFEKKVV
+411 KCPNIKALNFEKKTTL
-426 VTDGALYTTT
+426 TDGALGLSSTLV
-436 ANPNKAL
+436 NNSL
-443 TELVFPEGSKVE
+443 TELVFPAGSKVE
-455 NSLFSNYSA
+455 NSLFENYKA

-514 EKKVIVTDGALYTS
+514 EKKVIVTDGALYTN
-528 TANPNKALTELV
+528 TANPNK
-540 FPAGSEVENSLFSN
+540 
-554 YSVLKSVTFEGDVE
+554 
-568 LRQNVFYNCNA
+568 
-579 LETVTF
+579 
-585 KGESTIG
+585 
-592 GSAFSN
+592 
-598 CPNIKALNFEKK
+598 
-610 VIVTDGALYTT
+610 
-621 LENRNDALTELV
+621 ALTELV

-661 LGQSVFC
+661 LGQSAFYS
-668 NCNALETVTFKGKS
+668 CNALETVTFKGES

-699 FAKKTTLTDGAFYTD
+699 FAKKTTLKDGVFYTD
-714 SDNLNRSL
+714 SDNRNRSL
-722 TELVFPDGSKV
+722 KELVFPDGSKV
-733 VNNLFMNYK
+733 ENNIFANYK

-751 DADLKQGVFSYCDAL
+751 DADLKQGVFRHCDAL

-825 IKDGAFRN
+825 IKDSAFSN

-845 AKLGTKILPGCS
+845 AKLGTRILPGCS

-906 LDKHYNIEFVDRLKK
+906 LNKHYNIEFVGRLK
-921 LHIHNLTL
+921 LHIHKLTL
-929 VPAKDAACT
+929 VPAKDATCT

-958 EGKSEITDKTS
+958 EGTSEITDKTS
-969 VIIPATGHTLSN
+969 VIIPASGHTLSN

-988 CTEEGNKAYYIC
+988 CTEDGNKAYYIC
-1000 DSCDKWFEDAEG
+1000 DRCDKWFEDAQG

-1019 TSVIIPATGH
+1019 TSVIIPA
-1029 TLSNVPAKDA
+1029 
-1039 TCTEE
+1039 
-1044 GNKAYYICDSCD
+1044 
-1056 KWFEDAEGKSE
+1056 
-1067 ITDKTSVII
+1067 
-1076 SAAGHTLSDWK
+1076 AGHQLSGWK
-1087 ADDNS
+1087 TDDNS
-1092 HWHECECGY
+1092 HWHECVCGY
-1101 KADVAQHSFK
+1101 KADAAQHSFK
-1111 WVVDKEANATQ
+1111 WVVEKEANATQ

-1135 KRASVEIPAT
+1135 KRAAVEIPAT
-1145 GTTIAPT
+1145 GSTVAPT
-1152 TTPTTTPATTPKKD
+1152 TTPTTTPATTPEKD
-1166 STTTSTTTTTSA
+1166 STTTSASA
-1178 VKNPK
+1178 VKSPK

-1194 VLLLISGGTV
+1194 VLLVISGGIV
-1204 SCIIIYDKKRKYN
+1204 SCIIVYNKKRKCN
-1217 MK
+1217 IK

>member
-29 ADNTVTSLSIKVTE
+29 ADNTVTSLPIKVTG

-50 ADIQITAENPGI
+50 ADIQITAEEPGI

-70 RIDAN
+70 RIDSN

-108 AETNVTVNGE
+108 AENNVTVNGE
-118 NPDCFDS
+118 KPDRFEA
-125 GSTMRVWYILNELKS
+125 GSTMRVWYLLNELKS
-140 SSVKSL
+140 SSAVS
-146 SEESSE
+146 SSE
-152 SNVIDYDTNAQD
+152 GSSEISKIGSDTKDQV
-164 TQAPSQNDESS
+164 TQISSQNDESN
-175 TEAESDMQLAN
+175 TEAESNMQLAN

-191 ADTYTFDSGVLTI
+191 AGTYTFDSGVLTI
-204 LAPAGLIDWKTDTAF
+204 LAPAGLNDWKTDTAF

-239 EFRSCDN
+239 EFRNCDN

-304 TFENTGRV
+304 TFESTGRV

-411 NCLNIKALNFEKKVV
+411 NCLNIKALNFEKKVI

-436 ANPNKAL
+436 ENRNDAL
-443 TELVFPEGSKVE
+443 TELVFPAGSEVK

-471 GDVKLTQGTFQNC
+471 GDV
-484 NALETVTF
+484 
-492 KGESTIGGSS
+492 
-502 FSNCPNIKTLSF
+502 
-514 EKKVIVTDGALYTS
+514 
-528 TANPNKALTELV
+528 
-540 FPAGSEVENSLFSN
+540 
-554 YSVLKSVTFEGDVE
+554 E
-568 LRQNVFYNCNA
+568 LRQGVFYSCNA

-598 CPNIKALNFEKK
+598 CPNIKTLSFEKK

-621 LENRNDALTELV
+621 TENPNNALTELV

-650 LKSVTFEGDVE
+650 LKSVTFEGNIE
-661 LGQSVFC
+661 MWS
-668 NCNALETVTFKGKS
+668 
-682 TIGGSAFSNC
+682 SAFSNCDAMETVIFKGESKIGGGTFGNC

-714 SDNLNRSL
+714 SDNRNRSL

-733 VNNLFMNYK
+733 ENNIFANYK

-751 DADLKQGVFSYCDAL
+751 DADLKQGVFSHCDAL

-799 SESAFGCTEEKP
+799 SESAFECTEEKP

-825 IKDGAFRN
+825 IQDYAFSN
-833 YSKLNKVTIKKG
+833 YSKLNKVTMKKG

-881 PENITIY
+881 PEKITIY
-888 VPDVEKYKEALEK
+888 VPDVEKYKEALKK

-906 LDKHYNIEFVDRLKK
+906 LDEHYNIEFVGCLKK
-921 LHIHNLTL
+921 LHIHKLTL
-929 VPAKDAACT
+929 VPAKDATCT

-958 EGKSEITDKTS
+958 QGKSEITDKTS
-969 VIIPATGHTLSN
+969 VIKPASGHTLSN

-1000 DSCDKWFEDAEG
+1000 DVCDKWFEDAQG

-1019 TSVIIPATGH
+1019 TSVIIPA
-1029 TLSNVPAKDA
+1029 AD
-1039 TCTEE
+1039 
-1044 GNKAYYICDSCD
+1044 
-1056 KWFEDAEGKSE
+1056 
-1067 ITDKTSVII
+1067 
-1076 SAAGHTLSDWK
+1076 HTLSDWK

-1111 WVVDKEANATQ
+1111 WVIEKEANATQ

-1135 KRASVEIPAT
+1135 KRAAVEIPAT

-1152 TTPTTTPATTPKKD
+1152 TPTTTPTTTPKKD
-1166 STTTSTTTTTSA
+1166 STTTTSASA

-1204 SCIIIYDKKRKYN
+1204 SCMIGYDKKRKHN

>member
-29 ADNTVTSLSIKVTE
+29 ADNTVTSLPIKVTG

-50 ADIQITAENPGI
+50 ADIQITAEKPGI

-70 RIDAN
+70 RIDSN

-108 AETNVTVNGE
+108 AKTNVTVNGE
-118 NPDCFDS
+118 KPDSFDS
-125 GSTMRVWYILNELKS
+125 GTTMRVWYVLDELKS

-146 SEESSE
+146 SEA
-152 SNVIDYDTNAQD
+152 NIIDSDTNAQD

-175 TEAESDMQLAN
+175 TKDEPDIQLAN
-186 MPKAG
+186 MLKAG

-204 LAPAGLIDWKTDTAF
+204 LAPAGLNDWKTDTAF

-239 EFRSCDN
+239 EFRNCDN

-304 TFENTGRV
+304 TFESTGRV

-337 ALVSDSSNPN
+337 ALVSDSSTPN

-411 NCLNIKALNFEKKVV
+411 NCLNIKALNFEKKVI

-436 ANPNKAL
+436 ENRNDAL
-443 TELVFPEGSKVE
+443 TELVFPAGSEVK

-471 GDVKLTQGTFQNC
+471 GDVELRQGVFYNC

-492 KGESTIGGSS
+492 KGESKIGGSA

-514 EKKVIVTDGALYTS
+514 EKKVIVTDGALYT
-528 TANPNKALTELV
+528 TTENPNNALTEL
-540 FPAGSEVENSLFSN
+540 
-554 YSVLKSVTFEGDVE
+554 
-568 LRQNVFYNCNA
+568 
-579 LETVTF
+579 
-585 KGESTIG
+585 I
-592 GSAFSN
+592 
-598 CPNIKALNFEKK
+598 
-610 VIVTDGALYTT
+610 
-621 LENRNDALTELV
+621 

-650 LKSVTFEGDVE
+650 LKSVTFEGNVE
-661 LGQSVFC
+661 MGS
-668 NCNALETVTFKGKS
+668 
-682 TIGGSAFSNC
+682 SAFSNC
-692 PSIKTLR
+692 DAMETVIFKGESKIGGGTFGNCPRIKTLR

-714 SDNLNRSL
+714 SDNRNRSL

-733 VNNLFMNYK
+733 ANNIFANYK

-751 DADLKQGVFSYCDAL
+751 DADLKQGVFSHCDAL

-825 IKDGAFRN
+825 IKDAAFSN

-845 AKLGTKILPGCS
+845 AKLGTRILPGCS

-867 TPQDFESLTFTNFE
+867 TPQDFESLTFTNYE

-888 VPDVEKYKEALEK
+888 VPDVEKYKEALKK

-906 LDKHYNIEFVDRLKK
+906 LDEHYNIEFVGCLKK
-921 LHIHNLTL
+921 LHIHKLTL
-929 VPAKDAACT
+929 VPAKDATCT

-958 EGKSEITDKTS
+958 EGTSEITDKTS
-969 VIIPATGHTLSN
+969 VIIPAS
-981 VPAKDAT
+981 
-988 CTEEGNKAYYIC
+988 
-1000 DSCDKWFEDAEG
+1000 
-1012 KSEITDK
+1012 
-1019 TSVIIPATGH
+1019 
-1029 TLSNVPAKDA
+1029 
-1039 TCTEE
+1039 
-1044 GNKAYYICDSCD
+1044 
-1056 KWFEDAEGKSE
+1056 
-1067 ITDKTSVII
+1067 
-1076 SAAGHTLSDWK
+1076 GHTLSDWK

-1111 WVVDKEANATQ
+1111 WVIEKEANATQ

-1152 TTPTTTPATTPKKD
+1152 TPTTTPKKD
-1166 STTTSTTTTTSA
+1166 STTTTSASA

-1183 TGDNSNIFLWI
+1183 TGDNSNILLWI

-1204 SCIIIYDKKRKYN
+1204 SCMIGYDKKRKHN

>member
-29 ADNTVTSLSIKVTE
+29 ADNTVTSLPIKVTG

-50 ADIQITAENPGI
+50 ADIQITAEKPGI

-70 RIDAN
+70 RIDSN

-108 AETNVTVNGE
+108 AENNVTVNGE
-118 NPDCFDS
+118 KPDSFDS
-125 GSTMRVWYILNELKS
+125 GTTMRVWYVLDELKS

-146 SEESSE
+146 SEA
-152 SNVIDYDTNAQD
+152 NIIDSDTNAQD

-175 TEAESDMQLAN
+175 TKDEPDIQLAN
-186 MPKAG
+186 MLKAG

-204 LAPAGLIDWKTDTAF
+204 LAPAGLNDWKTDTAF

-239 EFRSCDN
+239 EFRNCDN

-304 TFENTGRV
+304 TFESTGRV

-411 NCLNIKALNFEKKVV
+411 NCLNIKALNFEKKVI

-436 ANPNKAL
+436 ENRNDAL
-443 TELVFPEGSKVE
+443 TELVFPAGSEVK

-471 GDVKLTQGTFQNC
+471 GDVELGQGVFYNC

-492 KGESTIGGSS
+492 KGESKIGGSAFS
-502 FSNCPNIKTLSF
+502 NCLNIKALNFEKKVIVTDGALYTTTENRNDALTELVFPAGSEVKNSLFSNYSALKSVTFEGDVELRQGVFYNCNALETVTFKGESKIGGSAFSNCPNIKTLSF
-514 EKKVIVTDGALYTS
+514 EKKVIVTDGALYT
-528 TANPNKALTELV
+528 TTENPNNALTEL
-540 FPAGSEVENSLFSN
+540 
-554 YSVLKSVTFEGDVE
+554 
-568 LRQNVFYNCNA
+568 
-579 LETVTF
+579 
-585 KGESTIG
+585 I
-592 GSAFSN
+592 
-598 CPNIKALNFEKK
+598 
-610 VIVTDGALYTT
+610 
-621 LENRNDALTELV
+621 

-650 LKSVTFEGDVE
+650 LKSVTFEGNVE
-661 LGQSVFC
+661 MGS
-668 NCNALETVTFKGKS
+668 
-682 TIGGSAFSNC
+682 SAFSNC
-692 PSIKTLR
+692 DAMETVIFKGESKIGGGTFGNCPRIKTLR

-714 SDNLNRSL
+714 SDNRNRSL

-733 VNNLFMNYK
+733 ANNIFANYK
-742 ALKSVTFEG
+742 ALKSVIFEG
-751 DADLKQGVFSYCDAL
+751 DADLKQGVFSHCDAL

-799 SESAFGCTEEKP
+799 SESAFGCTEEKS
-811 NSAMTELVLPGDST
+811 NSAMTELVLPSDST
-825 IKDGAFRN
+825 IQDHAFSN
-833 YSKLNKVTIKKG
+833 YSKLNKVTMKKG

-867 TPQDFESLTFTNFE
+867 TPQDFESLTFTNYE

-888 VPDVEKYKEALEK
+888 VPDVEKYKEALKK

-906 LDKHYNIEFVDRLKK
+906 LDEHYNIEFVGRLKK

-929 VPAKDAACT
+929 VPAKDATCT
-938 EEGNKAY
+938 EEGNEAY

-969 VIIPATGHTLSN
+969 VIKPAS
-981 VPAKDAT
+981 
-988 CTEEGNKAYYIC
+988 
-1000 DSCDKWFEDAEG
+1000 
-1012 KSEITDK
+1012 
-1019 TSVIIPATGH
+1019 
-1029 TLSNVPAKDA
+1029 
-1039 TCTEE
+1039 
-1044 GNKAYYICDSCD
+1044 
-1056 KWFEDAEGKSE
+1056 
-1067 ITDKTSVII
+1067 
-1076 SAAGHTLSDWK
+1076 GHTLSDWK

-1135 KRASVEIPAT
+1135 KRAAVEIPAT
-1145 GTTIAPT
+1145 GTTIA
-1152 TTPTTTPATTPKKD
+1152 PATTPKKD
-1166 STTTSTTTTTSA
+1166 STTTSTSA

-1183 TGDNSNIFLWI
+1183 TGDNSNILLWI
-1194 VLLLISGGTV
+1194 VLLLIGGGTV
-1204 SCIIIYDKKRKYN
+1204 SCIIVYNKKRKYN

>member
-347 NALTE
+347 N
-352 LVFPAGSEVKNS
+352 
-364 LFSNYSALKSVTFEG
+364 
-379 DVELRQN
+379 
-386 VFNNC
+386 
-391 NALETVTFK
+391 
-400 GESTIGGSAFS
+400 
-411 NCLNIKALNFEKKVV
+411 
-426 VTDGALYTTT
+426 
-436 ANPNKAL
+436 
-443 TELVFPEGSKVE
+443 
-455 NSLFSNYSA
+455 
-464 LKSVTFE
+464 
-471 GDVKLTQGTFQNC
+471 
-484 NALETVTF
+484 
-492 KGESTIGGSS
+492 
-502 FSNCPNIKTLSF
+502 
-514 EKKVIVTDGALYTS
+514 
-528 TANPNKALTELV
+528 ALTELV

-1000 DSCDKWFEDAEG
+1000 DRCDKWFEDAQG

-1044 GNKAYYICDSCD
+1044 GNKAYYICDGCD

>member
-29 ADNTVTSLSIKVTE
+29 ADNTVTSLPIKVTG

-50 ADIQITAENPGI
+50 ADIQITAEKPGI

-70 RIDAN
+70 RIDSN
-75 GNLSDAIGTF
+75 GNLSDAISTF

-108 AETNVTVNGE
+108 AKTNVTVNGE
-118 NPDCFDS
+118 KPDSFDS
-125 GSTMRVWYILNELKS
+125 GTTMRVWYVLDELKS

-146 SEESSE
+146 SEA
-152 SNVIDYDTNAQD
+152 NIIDSDTNAQD

-175 TEAESDMQLAN
+175 TKDEPDIQLAN
-186 MPKAG
+186 MLKAG

-204 LAPAGLIDWKTDTAF
+204 LAPAGLNDWKTDTAF

-239 EFRSCDN
+239 EFRNCDN
-246 IESITFE
+246 IKSIIFE
-253 GDINLTSCTDPEN
+253 GNINLTSCTDPEN
-266 TSKLLLPFE
+266 PSKLLLPFG

-284 FKGNANISDAFE
+284 FKGNANISDAF
-296 KCAELEKV
+296 KNCAELEKV
-304 TFENTGRV
+304 TFESTGRV

-322 ISSLTFNSAITLTDG
+322 ISSLTFHAAITLTDG

-347 NALTE
+347 NVLTE

-379 DVELRQN
+379 DVELRQSA
-386 VFNNC
+386 FYNC

-400 GESTIGGSAFS
+400 GESTIGGSTFS
-411 NCLNIKALNFEKKVV
+411 NCPNIKALNFEKKTTL
-426 VTDGALYTTT
+426 TDGALAISSPLT
-436 ANPNKAL
+436 NNSL
-443 TELVFPEGSKVE
+443 TELVFPAGSEVK

-471 GDVKLTQGTFQNC
+471 GDV
-484 NALETVTF
+484 
-492 KGESTIGGSS
+492 
-502 FSNCPNIKTLSF
+502 
-514 EKKVIVTDGALYTS
+514 
-528 TANPNKALTELV
+528 
-540 FPAGSEVENSLFSN
+540 
-554 YSVLKSVTFEGDVE
+554 E
-568 LRQNVFYNCNA
+568 LRQGVFYNCNA

-598 CPNIKALNFEKK
+598 CPNIKTLSFEKK
-610 VIVTDGALYTT
+610 VIVTDGALYTNT
-621 LENRNDALTELV
+621 ANPNNALTELV

-650 LKSVTFEGDVE
+650 LKSVTFEGNVE
-661 LGQSVFC
+661 MGS
-668 NCNALETVTFKGKS
+668 
-682 TIGGSAFSNC
+682 SAFSNCDAMETVIFKGESKIGGGTFGNC

-714 SDNLNRSL
+714 SDNRNRSL

-733 VNNLFMNYK
+733 ENNIFANYK

-751 DADLKQGVFSYCDAL
+751 DADLKQGVFSHCDAL

-775 VIGQSAFYDC
+775 IIGQSAFYDC

-825 IKDGAFRN
+825 IKDAAFSN

-845 AKLGTKILPGCS
+845 AKLGTRILPGCS

-867 TPQDFESLTFTNFE
+867 TPQDFESLTFTNYE

-888 VPDVEKYKEALEK
+888 VPDVEKYKEALKK

-906 LDKHYNIEFVDRLKK
+906 LDEHYNIEFVGRLKK

-929 VPAKDAACT
+929 VPAKDATCT

-969 VIIPATGHTLSN
+969 VIKPANGHT
-981 VPAKDAT
+981 
-988 CTEEGNKAYYIC
+988 
-1000 DSCDKWFEDAEG
+1000 F
-1012 KSEITDK
+1012 
-1019 TSVIIPATGH
+1019 
-1029 TLSNVPAKDA
+1029 
-1039 TCTEE
+1039 
-1044 GNKAYYICDSCD
+1044 
-1056 KWFEDAEGKSE
+1056 
-1067 ITDKTSVII
+1067 
-1076 SAAGHTLSDWK
+1076 SDWK

-1135 KRASVEIPAT
+1135 KRAAVEIPAT
-1145 GTTIAPT
+1145 GTTIAS
-1152 TTPTTTPATTPKKD
+1152 ATAPKKD
-1166 STTTSTTTTTSA
+1166 LTTTSTSA

-1183 TGDNSNIFLWI
+1183 TGDNSNILLWI
-1194 VLLLISGGTV
+1194 VLLLIGGGTV
-1204 SCIIIYDKKRKYN
+1204 SCIIVYNKKRKYN

>member
-1 MKTKLKKLW
+1 MKTKLKKLG
-10 SGLLCIVLLMSLL
+10 SGLLCTVLLMSLL

-29 ADNTVTSLSIKVTE
+29 ADNPVTPLSTE
-43 YELGKNI
+43 ATGYNPEKDT
-50 ADIQITAENPGI
+50 ADVQMNSGNET
-62 EIQSAGVK
+62 QSA
-70 RIDAN
+70 
-75 GNLSDAIGTF
+75 
-85 ESGVKYGV
+85 E
-93 EIYLTGKSGYDVSGL
+93 KS
-108 AETNVTVNGE
+108 
-118 NPDCFDS
+118 
-125 GSTMRVWYILNELKS
+125 
-140 SSVKSL
+140 
-146 SEESSE
+146 SEESTADS
-152 SNVIDYDTNAQD
+152 DTKAQD

-175 TEAESDMQLAN
+175 TKDEPDMQLAN

-204 LAPAGLIDWKTDTAF
+204 LAPAGLTDWKTDTAF

-239 EFRSCDN
+239 EFRNCDN
-246 IESITFE
+246 IKSIIFE
-253 GDINLTSCTDPEN
+253 GNIKLTSCTDPEN
-266 TSKLLLPFE
+266 SSKLLLPFE

-284 FKGNANISDAFE
+284 FKGNANISDAF
-296 KCAELEKV
+296 KNCAELEKV
-304 TFENTGRV
+304 TFESTGRV

-322 ISSLTFNSAITLTDG
+322 ISSLTFNGAITLTDG

-379 DVELRQN
+379 DVELRQG
-386 VFNNC
+386 VFQNC

-411 NCLNIKALNFEKKVV
+411 NCLNIKALNFEKKVI

-436 ANPNKAL
+436 ENCNDAL
-443 TELVFPEGSKVE
+443 TELVFPAGSEVK

-471 GDVKLTQGTFQNC
+471 GDVELRQGVFYSC

-492 KGESTIGGSS
+492 KGESKIGGSA

-514 EKKVIVTDGALYTS
+514 EKKVIVTDGALYTN
-528 TANPNKALTELV
+528 TANPN
-540 FPAGSEVENSLFSN
+540 N
-554 YSVLKSVTFEGDVE
+554 
-568 LRQNVFYNCNA
+568 
-579 LETVTF
+579 
-585 KGESTIG
+585 
-592 GSAFSN
+592 
-598 CPNIKALNFEKK
+598 
-610 VIVTDGALYTT
+610 
-621 LENRNDALTELV
+621 ALTELV

-650 LKSVTFEGDVE
+650 LKSVTFEGNVE
-661 LGQSVFC
+661 MGSSAFS
-668 NCNALETVTFKGKS
+668 NCDAMETVIFKGESK
-682 TIGGSAFSNC
+682 IGGGTFSNC

-714 SDNLNRSL
+714 SDNRNRSL

-733 VNNLFMNYK
+733 ENNIFANYK
-742 ALKSVTFEG
+742 ALKYVTFEG
-751 DADLKQGVFSYCDAL
+751 DADLKQGVFSHCDAL

-775 VIGQSAFYDC
+775 IIGQSAFYDC
-785 PSLESVIF
+785 PSLENVDF

-867 TPQDFESLTFTNFE
+867 TPPKFESLTFTNFE
-881 PENITIY
+881 PKKITIY
-888 VPDVEKYKEALEK
+888 VLDVEKYKEALKK

-906 LDKHYNIEFVDRLKK
+906 LDEHYNIEFVDRLKK

-929 VPAKDAACT
+929 VPAKDATCT

-958 EGKSEITDKTS
+958 EGTSEITDKTS
-969 VIIPATGHTLSN
+969 VIIPA
-981 VPAKDAT
+981 AD
-988 CTEEGNKAYYIC
+988 
-1000 DSCDKWFEDAEG
+1000 
-1012 KSEITDK
+1012 
-1019 TSVIIPATGH
+1019 
-1029 TLSNVPAKDA
+1029 
-1039 TCTEE
+1039 
-1044 GNKAYYICDSCD
+1044 
-1056 KWFEDAEGKSE
+1056 
-1067 ITDKTSVII
+1067 
-1076 SAAGHTLSDWK
+1076 HTLSDWK

-1135 KRASVEIPAT
+1135 KRAAVEIPAT
-1145 GTTIAPT
+1145 GSTVA
-1152 TTPTTTPATTPKKD
+1152 PTTTPATTPKKD
-1166 STTTSTTTTTSA
+1166 STTTTSASA

-1183 TGDNSNIFLWI
+1183 TGDNSNVFLWI

-1204 SCIIIYDKKRKYN
+1204 SCMIVCDKKRKYN